1 MKRLNKLKGILAFLA
16 VCCGILVT
24 AQIQYLHC
32 GKMVNVKDSRV
43 EQQVTLII
51 EKNLIREIRPGYV
64 AAPAGIQAIDLKN
77 QTVMPGWIDMHVHI
91 ESVIERGS
99 YINRFT
105 LSDADVAYMA
115 STFGSRTLAAGFT
128 TVREL
133 GGTGVNNA
141 YKNAINNGL
150 ATGPRIFTAIKA
162 IASTGGHGD
171 YTSGAKKGLYAY
183 PGPEVGVADGVDE
196 CRKAVRQMLKDGADV
211 IKVTATGGVTS
222 LTRDGSRPQFSLEEL
237 EAIVQTAADYGV
249 SVAAHAHGDEGI
261 RRAILAGVTTIE
273 HGSQMTESTMDL
285 LVEKGTYFVPT
296 LTAGMSVSDSARV
309 PGFFPEIVRLKA
321 LETGQKI
328 RSVFSQLVKKGARI
342 AFGTDAGVFPHGKN
356 GLEFQY
362 MNELGM
368 SPMDCIKSAT
378 ITNAKV
384 LGISDKLG
392 SLEPGKIADIVAV
405 SGDPLMDFKVM
416 QKVSFV
422 MKEGK
427 IYKP

>member
-1 MKRLNKLKGILAFLA
+1 MLKLDVLKTIYLLLTILTLPP
-16 VCCGILVT
+16 LT

-32 GKMVNVKDSRV
+32 GRLVNVKDSKV
-43 EQQVTLII
+43 DKQVTVIV
-51 EKNLIREIRPGYV
+51 EKNIIREIKSGY
-64 AAPAGIQAIDLKN
+64 APAPAGAQTIDLKN

-105 LSDADVAYMA
+105 LQEADIAYMA
-115 STFGSRTLAAGFT
+115 SSFGIKTLQAGFT
-128 TVREL
+128 TVRDL
-133 GGTGVNNA
+133 GGTGVNNS

-150 ATGPRIFTAIKA
+150 VTGPRIFTAIKA

-171 YTSGAKKGLYAY
+171 YTSGAKKGLYDY

-222 LTRDGSRPQFSLEEL
+222 LTRDGSRPQFSIEEL
-237 EAIVQTAADYGV
+237 KAIVETAQDYGV
-249 SVAAHAHGDEGI
+249 TVAAHAHGDEGI

-273 HGSQMTESTMDL
+273 HGSQMTESTMNL
-285 LVEKGTYFVPT
+285 LVEKGTYYVPT
-296 LTAGMSVSDSARV
+296 LTAGMSVSDSAKV
-309 PGFFPEIVRLKA
+309 PGFFPEIVRMKA

-356 GLEFQY
+356 ALEFQY
-362 MNELGM
+362 MHELGM
-368 SPMDCIKSAT
+368 SPLDCIKSAT
-378 ITNAKV
+378 IINATV
-384 LGISDKLG
+384 LGIQDKMG
-392 SLEPGKIADIVAV
+392 SLEVGKLADIVAV
-405 SGDPLMDFKVM
+405 PGDPMVDFSTM